1 MLSLFHVFIV
11 SYAIERKHTMSTR
24 TEKLNELE
32 QKLQQGVAE
41 FFTSDRY
48 AQLLLI
54 MSKFHSYS
62 FNNCL
67 LIAMQCPHASYV
79 TGYSNWKTSFNRIVR
94 KGEKAIRIIAPC
106 PYKSKDKD
114 TGEEKEQLYFRT
126 ASVFDVSQTMQI
138 PETEEI
144 PLGLA
149 ELTGTVADYD
159 KLLEAIISVSPV
171 PVFFE
176 DIPGEAKGYFS
187 ETEGKIVIKQ
197 GMSQAATL
205 KTACHELTHACLHNS
220 QALGDEKRSRETKE
234 IEAESTAFML
244 CNLLGVDS
252 SDYTFE
258 YVAGWEGKDNMKALT
273 SSMNL
278 IKTTA
283 NDLFDAIQQKLAVQ
297 VA

>member
-1 MLSLFHVFIV
+1 
-11 SYAIERKHTMSTR
+11 MSTR
-24 TEKLNELE
+24 TEKLTELE
-32 QKLQQGVAE
+32 QKLKQGVSE

-54 MSKFHSYS
+54 MNKFHSYS

-67 LIAMQCPHASYV
+67 LIALQCPHASYV

-149 ELTGTVADYD
+149 ELTGTVTDYD
-159 KLLEAIISVSPV
+159 KLINAIISVSPV
-171 PVFFE
+171 PVLFE
-176 DIPGEAKGYFS
+176 DIPGETKGYFS
-187 ETEGKIVIKQ
+187 DNDGKIVVKA

-205 KTACHELTHACLHNS
+205 KTACHELVHSVLHNS
-220 QALGDEKRSRETKE
+220 QTLGDEKRSRETKE

-244 CNLLGVDS
+244 CNLFGVDS

-258 YVAGWEGKDNMKALT
+258 YVAGWQGKEDMKALT

-297 VA
+297 AV